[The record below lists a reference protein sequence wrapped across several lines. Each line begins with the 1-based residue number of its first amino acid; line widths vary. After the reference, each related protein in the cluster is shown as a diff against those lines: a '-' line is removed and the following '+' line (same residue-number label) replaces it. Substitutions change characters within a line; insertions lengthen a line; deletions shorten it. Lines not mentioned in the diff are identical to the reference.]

1 MENVTRVLR
10 LRETQA
16 LLLVIIGTGLWFW
29 TYEIMTGK
37 VFGTIDEAGGIFFV
51 GLGSLIFGFHR
62 VRQIVLAS
70 AEAGGVGKYV
80 TKRNFGFVL
89 VIVALGFWYLAWRGF
104 ETIQQDS
111 LTKAARSV
119 ADNQMIG
126 GGLAGALLLM
136 MGYGLINPAKSQY
149 VKDIER
155 HGYPRTVPNRV
166 AHAVWLRDNG
176 RCVICGSTEN
186 LHLDHIIPY
195 SRGGSST
202 DPNNIQL
209 LCGKHNLEKGD
220 RI

>member
-1 MENVTRVLR
+1 MENVTRLLR
-10 LRETQA
+10 LRQTQA
-16 LLLVIIGTGLWFW
+16 LLLVIVGTACWSYAF
-29 TYEIMTGK
+29 EIVTGN
-37 VFGTIDEAGGIFFV
+37 VLGTTDEAGVLVFV
-51 GLGSLIFGFHR
+51 GLGAFIFGFHKL
-62 VRQIVLAS
+62 RQIILAS
-70 AEAGGVGKYV
+70 TERGGIGKYV

-89 VIVALGFWYLAWRGF
+89 VLVALGCWFFAWRGF
-104 ETIQQDS
+104 EAIQHGP
-111 LTKAARSV
+111 LTKVERNA

-126 GGLAGALLLM
+126 GGLLGCLIM
-136 MGYGLINPAKSQY
+136 MTGYAFINPAKSQY
-149 VKDIER
+149 VRDIER
-155 HGYPRTVPNRV
+155 HGYPRTIPNKV

-202 DPNNIQL
+202 DPSNIQL